1 MSQGGHV
8 RTRSELIL
16 DKTEVVSKRGIV
28 AAMHP
33 LAAEAGIEML
43 ELGGNAIDAAVATGF
58 AIGVVE
64 PFNSG
69 LGGIAVLV
77 GYDASSGKAIAIDGT
92 APLPAAITPGAFTL
106 LDADQRRGGYGWRA
120 TKDDAN
126 HTGYLSVAVPGT
138 PDCLLTAHERYGRLP
153 RETVMAP
160 AIRYAEQGVPVH
172 WYIALAIAMEGNR
185 VWQFP
190 ELKRLFTRPDGTPL
204 SSPVVSGVQDYL
216 KQPELA
222 DTFRRI
228 ARSGA
233 GAFYRDETAR
243 LIAAEMA
250 AHGGLLTEDDLAAYS
265 ANVHED
271 VLRVPWRNCELLASP
286 VNNGSPTV
294 LETLKILEHDDLSA
308 LGFLS
313 SRALHLIIEAQRR
326 SYVDRFEHLGD
337 PTVAPVPLEGLL
349 SDGYAAVR
357 RASIDPKRATP
368 EAKAGDPWPFLPGD
382 PTLSLPGSER
392 VGEGATTNFTVIDSE
407 RNMVACVS
415 TLGSPFGS
423 GIVAP
428 GTGVVL
434 NNGVMWFDPEPGS
447 LVSVGPG
454 KRIMTAG
461 SPTLVL
467 EDGRPRM
474 AIGSPGGRRVIT
486 AVAQVMLNVLE
497 YGMGPQ
503 AAITAPRVHSEGPA
517 VEYDLRIPE
526 STISELEAL
535 GHVLTPQETTAA
547 RIAFARPNA
556 VVVDHEAGLLRA
568 GVVHIGPAT
577 AVGID

>member
-1 MSQGGHV
+1 M
-8 RTRSELIL
+8 RSELIL

-43 ELGGNAIDAAVATGF
+43 DLGGNAIDAAVATGF

-69 LGGIAVLV
+69 LGGIAVMV
-77 GYDASSGKAIAIDGT
+77 SYDAATGKAVAIDGT
-92 APLPAAITPGAFTL
+92 TPLPGSIHPGVFTL
-106 LDADQRRGGYGWRA
+106 LGEDQRKGGYGWRA

-126 HTGYLSVAVPGT
+126 HTGYLSTAVPGT
-138 PDCLLTAHERYGRLP
+138 PSCLLTAHERYGKLP
-153 RETVMAP
+153 REVVMAP
-160 AIRYAEQGVPVH
+160 AIRLAEEGALLH
-172 WYIALAIAMEGNR
+172 WYIALAIAMEAHR
-185 VWQFP
+185 VWRYP
-190 ELKRLFTRPDGTPL
+190 ELKRIFTRPDGTPL
-204 SSPVVSGVQDYL
+204 AVPVIGSEQDRL
-216 KQPELA
+216 VQPELA
-222 DTFRRI
+222 ATLRRI
-228 ARSGA
+228 AREGA
-233 GAFYRDETAR
+233 DGFYKGETAR
-243 LIAAEMA
+243 LIAADMA
-250 AHGGLLTEDDLAAYS
+250 AHGGLLSEADLASYS
-265 ANVHED
+265 AHVHES
-271 VLRVPWRNCELLASP
+271 VLRVPWRNCELIASP

-294 LETLKILEHDDLSA
+294 IETLKILERDDLSA

-313 SRALHLIIEAQRR
+313 GEALHLIIEAQRR
-326 SYVDRFEHLGD
+326 SFQDRFAHLGD
-337 PTVAPVPLEGLL
+337 PTVAPVPLDGLI
-349 SDGYAAVR
+349 SDGYAAHR
-357 RASIDPKRATP
+357 RAGIDPRRATP
-368 EAKAGDPWPFLPGD
+368 NEGAGDPWPFQSAPAT
-382 PTLSLPGSER
+382 PVIPGSER
-392 VGEGATTNFTVIDSE
+392 IGEGATTNFTVIDSD

-423 GIVAP
+423 GVVPA

-454 KRIMTAG
+454 KRLMTAG

-467 EDGRPRM
+467 QDGRPKI

-486 AVAQVMLNVLE
+486 AVAQVLLNILD

-503 AAITAPRVHSEGPA
+503 AAITAPRVHTEGIK
-517 VEYDLRIPE
+517 VEYDTRIPE
-526 STISELEAL
+526 SSISELEAI

>member
-1 MSQGGHV
+1 M
-8 RTRSELIL
+8 RTRSELML

-69 LGGIAVLV
+69 LGGIAVMV
-77 GYDASSGKAIAIDGT
+77 AYDSASGKAVAIDGT
-92 APLPAAITPGAFTL
+92 SPLPSAIHPGVFTL
-106 LDADQRRGGYGWRA
+106 LGEDQRRGGYGWRA

-126 HTGYLSVAVPGT
+126 HTGYLSPAVPGT
-138 PDCLLTAHERYGRLP
+138 PSCLLTAHERYGKLP
-153 RETVMAP
+153 REVVMAP
-160 AIRYAEQGVPVH
+160 AIRLAEEGALLH
-172 WYIALAIAMEGNR
+172 WYIALVIAMEAHR
-185 VWQFP
+185 VWPFP
-190 ELKRLFTRPDGTPL
+190 ELKRIFTRPDGSPL
-204 SSPVVSGVQDYL
+204 AAPVIGGEQDRL
-216 KQPELA
+216 VQPELA
-222 DTFRRI
+222 ETLRRI
-228 ARSGA
+228 ARNGA
-233 GAFYRDETAR
+233 DGYYKGETAR
-243 LIAAEMA
+243 LIAADMA
-250 AHGGLLTEDDLAAYS
+250 AHGGLLTEADLAAYS
-265 ANVHED
+265 AHVHES
-271 VLRVPWRNCELLASP
+271 VLRVPWRNCELIASP

-294 LETLKILEHDDLSA
+294 IETLKILEHDDLSA

-313 SRALHLIIEAQRR
+313 SQALHLIIEAQRR
-326 SYVDRFEHLGD
+326 SFQDRFAHLGD
-337 PTVAPVPLEGLL
+337 PTIAPVPLEGLV
-349 SDGYAAVR
+349 SDGYAAHR
-357 RASIDPKRATP
+357 RTGIDPNRATP
-368 EAKAGDPWPFLPGD
+368 NEGAGDPWPFQAASGTPVI
-382 PTLSLPGSER
+382 PGSER
-392 VGEGATTNFTVIDSE
+392 IGEGATTNFTVIDGD

-423 GIVAP
+423 GVVPA

-454 KRIMTAG
+454 KRLMTAG

-467 EDGRPRM
+467 QDGQPKV

-486 AVAQVMLNVLE
+486 AVAQVLLNILD

-503 AAITAPRVHSEGPA
+503 AAITAPRVHTEGA
-517 VEYDLRIPE
+517 RVEYDTRIPAA
-526 STISELEAL
+526 SISGLEAI

-577 AVGID
+577 AVGIE